1 MGAMKSLFIDISDA
15 MDLAGRNLVDASES
29 QDPELMEAVLVNVLS
44 ALPSY
49 LEVLRQ
55 VKP

>member
-15 MDLAGRNLVDASES
+15 MDLAGRNLVDASDS

>member
-29 QDPELMEAVLVNVLS
+29 QDPELMEAVLVNVLF

>member
-1 MGAMKSLFIDISDA
+1 MGAMKDLLIDIDA
-15 MDLAGRNLVDASES
+15 AMTLAGRNLVDAADS

-55 VKP
+55 VKS

>member
-1 MGAMKSLFIDISDA
+1 MGAIKSLFIDISDA

-29 QDPELMEAVLVNVLS
+29 QDPELMEAVLVNVLD

>member
-1 MGAMKSLFIDISDA
+1 MGAIKSLFIDISDA

-29 QDPELMEAVLVNVLS
+29 QDPELMEAVLVNVLY

-55 VKP
+55 VKS

>member
-1 MGAMKSLFIDISDA
+1 MGAMKSLLIDISDA
-15 MDLAGRNLVDASES
+15 MDLAGRNLVHASDS

-44 ALPSY
+44 TLPSY

>member
-15 MDLAGRNLVDASES
+15 MDLAGRNLVDASDS
-29 QDPELMEAVLVNVLS
+29 QDPQLMEAVLVNVLS

>member
-1 MGAMKSLFIDISDA
+1 MGAMKALLIDINEA
-15 MDLAGRNLVDASES
+15 MELAGRNFVDAADS
-29 QDPELMEAVLVNVLS
+29 QDPELMEAVMVNVLS

>member
-1 MGAMKSLFIDISDA
+1 MGAMKSVLMDIAEA
-15 MDLAGRNLVDASES
+15 MDLAGRNLVAASAA
-29 QDPELMEAVLVNVLS
+29 QDPELMEAVLVNVLH